1 MVEPLSLLDRIRGG
15 LYGVAVGD
23 ALGGTTEFMSRTG
36 IQKTHDYLTEIIG
49 GGVWDLEPGE
59 VTDDTMMTLCVADG
73 IMEQPDAP
81 MAAIGE
87 HFLTWYRSDPKDIG
101 NIIRYVL
108 SRYDGNWMEAAFVA
122 HMDLGQSAGNGAL
135 MRCLPVALAY
145 ANLEEVERVSRQQAK
160 MTHYDDRCAATCS
173 MYNRI
178 AYRMLVEGAGL
189 EEAIAVD
196 IAGTEYTDLL
206 QPGAQPNCEPTGFVV
221 DTMRWVLHLLLTSN
235 SFEEVVQRAANE
247 GGDADTI
254 GAIAGGLAGI
264 HYGYAGIPQRYAE
277 RILIKERLDVLSERL
292 YALRLGR

>member
-1 MVEPLSLLDRIRGG
+1 MVESLSLLERIRGG

-36 IQKTHDYLTEIIG
+36 IQKTHGYLTEIIG
-49 GGVWDLEPGE
+49 GGVWGLEPGE
-59 VTDDTMMTLCVADG
+59 VTDDTMMTLCVANG

-87 HFLTWYRSDPKDIG
+87 HFLAWYRSDPKDIG
-101 NIIRYVL
+101 NIIRRVFG
-108 SRYDGNWMEAAFVA
+108 RYDGDWMEAAFVA

-145 ANLEEVERVSRQQAK
+145 DNLEEMERVSRQQAK
-160 MTHYDDRCAATCS
+160 MTHYDERCAATCA

-178 AYRMLVEGAGL
+178 AYRMLAERAEL
-189 EEAIAVD
+189 RETIAVE
-196 IAGTEYTDLL
+196 IADTEYADLL
-206 QPGAQPNCEPTGFVV
+206 QPGAHPGCEPTGYVV
-221 DTMRWVLHLLLTSN
+221 DTLRWVLHLLLTSN

-247 GGDADTI
+247 GGDSDTI

-264 HYGYAGIPQRYAE
+264 HYGYTGIPQRYAE
-277 RILIKERLDVLSERL
+277 RILIKEKLDMLSEQL
-292 YALRLGR
+292 NALRLGR